1 MTKQDG
7 GAAFP
12 GRKLVGKRVQYDDER
27 GENVTIDEY
36 ADVSGMTLRDF
47 FVASIGDDLDGADIA
62 LEIKEAVL
70 GRSAPKWK
78 TDPVGFMQF
87 EAEFR
92 AKWRGMRAD
101 AMLAEREKGAQG

>member
-1 MTKQDG
+1 MENNG
-7 GAAFP
+7 GSAFP
-12 GRKLVGKRVQYDDER
+12 GKKLVEKTVKFDEEI
-27 GENVTIDEY
+27 GGNVYVEKY
-36 ADVSGMTLRDF
+36 EDVPGMTLRDF
-47 FVASIGDDLDGADIA
+47 FVASIGDDLDGADFA

-87 EAEFR
+87 EADFR